1 MNNNLLLLIDMQND
15 FCHPEGSL
23 YVPGAEEDVKRVAA
37 FIRDNAGHISHIT
50 MTQDNHQ
57 VKDISH
63 PSFWVDEHGH
73 YPEPL
78 IHISADD
85 IEKGKWKARFQQEHA
100 HQYIHELEKQGDYP
114 HIIWPEHCLEGSFG
128 AAGNQQVMEAV
139 ADWAREQGE
148 FYEVVRKGTNPYTE
162 HFGALKAN
170 VPIAGEPETQLNE
183 NLLARLRGFD
193 HIYLAGEARTHC
205 VAYTLRQ
212 LNVFPDIISKIT
224 ILEDGMSNIPG
235 FEEQAE
241 PTYKEAI
248 SKGASI
254 LSMNDIKF

>member
-1 MNNNLLLLIDMQND
+1 MKYNLLLLIDMQND

-23 YVPGAEEDVKRVAA
+23 YVPGAEEDAKRVAA
-37 FIRDNAGHISHIT
+37 FIRNNAGQISHIT

-63 PSFWVDEHGH
+63 PSFWVDEHGR

-78 IHISADD
+78 TRISSDD
-85 IEKGKWKARFQQEHA
+85 IIKGKWQARFQQDHA
-100 HQYIHELEKQGDYP
+100 HQYIHKLEEQGDYP
-114 HIIWPEHCLEGSFG
+114 HTIWPEHCLEGSFG
-128 AAGNQQVMEAV
+128 AAGNQQVMESV
-139 ADWAREQGE
+139 ADWARDQGK
-148 FYEVVRKGTNPYTE
+148 FYELVRKGTNPYTE

-183 NLLARLRGFD
+183 DLVARLRGFD
-193 HIYLAGEARTHC
+193 RIFLAGEARTHC

-212 LNVFPDIISKIT
+212 LNAFEDIVSKIT

-241 PTYKEAI
+241 PTYKEAMT
-248 SKGASI
+248 KGASLLGI
-254 LSMNDIKF
+254 NEVKL